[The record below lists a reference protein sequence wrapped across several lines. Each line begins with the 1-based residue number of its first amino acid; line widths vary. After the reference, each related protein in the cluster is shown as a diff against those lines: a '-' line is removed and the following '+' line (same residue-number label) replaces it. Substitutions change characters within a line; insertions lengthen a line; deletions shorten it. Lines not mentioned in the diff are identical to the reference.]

1 MDDAAIYLM
10 LKTGPRGSP
19 AETTRPIATIAGLTK
34 RFGAKVALESVDVA
48 IHPGEVVG
56 LVGRNGA
63 GKSTLIAI
71 ASGLMRPSAGTV
83 TVEGRIALLPER
95 VAFVEHLTGMA
106 NLRLLGRLRA
116 KPNDDQLEDLLERVG
131 LQPDL
136 RTSVAKYS
144 LGMRQRL
151 GVGQALMEE
160 ADFVVLDEPA
170 NGLDPEGIR
179 WLRDVV
185 RAEAARGAGVLISSH
200 LLTELERSCDRVL
213 VLDGGRMVDSWRP
226 TEDGESGLITVRV
239 SVRRK
244 LEEGCAAAGWSVRER
259 VDGSFLITV
268 DSATGEVV
276 RRLANAGVDFEE
288 VRPARASIEDVLF
301 GSDE

>member
-1 MDDAAIYLM
+1 M

-19 AETTRPIATIAGLTK
+19 AETTGPIATIAGLTK
-34 RFGAKVALESVDVA
+34 RFGAKVALESVDLE
-48 IHPGEVVG
+48 INPGEVVG

-116 KPNDDQLEDLLERVG
+116 KPNDDQLQDLLERVG

-244 LEEGCAAAGWSVRER
+244 LEEGCAAAGWPVRER
-259 VDGSFLITV
+259 TDGSFLITV

>member
-1 MDDAAIYLM
+1 M
-10 LKTGPRGSP
+10 LKTGPRDSP
-19 AETTRPIATIAGLTK
+19 AETTGPIAMIAGLTK
-34 RFGAKVALESVDVA
+34 RFGAKVALESVDLE
-48 IHPGEVVG
+48 INPGEVVG

-116 KPNDDQLEDLLERVG
+116 KPNDDQLQDLLERVG

-244 LEEGCAAAGWSVRER
+244 LEEGCAAAGWPVRER
-259 VDGSFLITV
+259 TDGSFLITV

>member
-34 RFGAKVALESVDVA
+34 RFGRKVALESVDVA

-116 KPNDDQLEDLLERVG
+116 KPNDDQLQDLLERVG

-151 GVGQALMEE
+151 GVAQALMEE

-244 LEEGCAAAGWSVRER
+244 LEEGCAAAGWPVRER
-259 VDGSFLITV
+259 ADGSFLITV